1 MTTIT
6 LNVASTIVLPDGRT
20 ALVLDGPVS
29 APIATAAIAA
39 TPSVQSTPKPKARKA
54 RKALT
59 GEALA
64 KQVAFW
70 TGKASKGQIARLKEA
85 GSTKRAATLTA
96 MSSLEA
102 RAELLKLNPAA
113 KAAVIP
119 AEVLAAIQAATKA

>member
-29 APIATAAIAA
+29 APVAAKAIAA
-39 TPSVQSTPKPKARKA
+39 TTPVQTTPKPKARKA
-54 RKALT
+54 RKPLA

-70 TGKASKGQIARLKEA
+70 SGKASKSQIQRIKEA
-85 GSTKRAATLTA
+85 GTTKRDSTLAKMTA
-96 MSSLEA
+96 LEA
-102 RAELLKLNPAA
+102 RAELGRVNPAA
-113 KAAVIP
+113 KLSIIAP
-119 AEVLAAIQAATKA
+119 EVLEALKA

>member
-6 LNVASTIVLPDGRT
+6 LTASSIVTLADGRS
-20 ALVLDGPVS
+20 AIVIDGPV
-29 APIATAAIAA
+29 APAIASAAIAA
-39 TPSVQSTPKPKARKA
+39 TPTVQRTPKAKPSRKA
-54 RKALT
+54 RKPLT

-70 TGKASKGQIARLKEA
+70 SGPASKGQINRLKEA
-85 GSTKRAATLTA
+85 GSTKRAATLAA

-119 AEVLAAIQAATKA
+119 AEVLAAMQA

>member
-29 APIATAAIAA
+29 APTAAKALAA
-39 TPSVQSTPKPKARKA
+39 TTPIQRSPKAPRKA
-54 RKALT
+54 RKPLV

-70 TGKASKGQIARLKEA
+70 GGKASKGQIQRLKDA
-85 GSTKRAATLTA
+85 GTTKRANTLA
-96 MSSLEA
+96 KMSSLEA
-102 RAELLKLNPAA
+102 RAELLRLKPDA

-119 AEVLAAIQAATKA
+119 AEVLAALKA